1 METDIT
7 DIPIIDVSGLRSSD
21 IAEREA
27 VAAEIGTACR
37 EVGFFY
43 VTGHG
48 IPPATARGVFDAA
61 HDLFALPHHAK
72 DALAIRHSPHNR
84 GYVGVAGERLDAMA
98 SPDQKEAFNIG
109 LDLPPDDPEVLAAK
123 PFRGVNLWPDL
134 PGWRDRVLAYYDA
147 CMRLQLDIHRGFA
160 LDLGIAEDFFADK
173 MVRPIAT
180 LRLLHYPAGDPAEGG
195 AMDGAEIGRSMAGAE
210 IGAGEHTDYGNLTIL
225 ATDGV
230 AGLQVRRRDG
240 VWLDAPHV
248 DGAFVC
254 NIGDCLMRWTNDV
267 YVSTPH
273 RVLRPRQER
282 YSVAF
287 FSDANPDALVE
298 VLPACVA
305 PGEAPRYE
313 PITCGAYLHGRLTAT
328 YAHLKAG
335 S

>member
-1 METDIT
+1 MTG
-7 DIPIIDVSGLRSSD
+7 IPIIDVSNLRSND
-21 IAEREA
+21 LADREA
-27 VAAEIGTACR
+27 VADLLGAACR
-37 EVGFFY
+37 QVGFFY

-48 IPPATARGVFDAA
+48 IPPTIASGIFAAAR
-61 HDLFALPHHAK
+61 DLFALPDNAK
-72 DALAIRHSPHNR
+72 DALSIKRSRHNR
-84 GYVGVAGERLDAMA
+84 GYVGIATERLDETA

-109 LDLPPDDPEVLAAK
+109 LELPADDPEVRAEK

-147 CMRLQLDIHRGFA
+147 CQALQLQIHRGFA
-160 LDLGIAEDFFADK
+160 LDLGLPEDFFADK
-173 MVRPIAT
+173 MDRPIAT
-180 LRLLHYPAGDPAEGG
+180 LRLLHYPAGQPVVG
-195 AMDGAEIGRSMAGAE
+195 AD
-210 IGAGEHTDYGNLTIL
+210 IGAGQHTDYGNLTIL

-248 DGAFVC
+248 AGAFVC

-287 FSDANPDALVE
+287 FADANPDALVE
-298 VLPACVA
+298 ALPGCVA
-305 PGEAPRYE
+305 PGEAPRYP
-313 PITCGAYLHGRLTAT
+313 PILCGDYLTQRLTAT
-328 YAHLKAG
+328 YDHLKPG
-335 S
+335 P

>member
-1 METDIT
+1 MTG
-7 DIPIIDVSGLRSSD
+7 IPIIDVSGLRSND
-21 IAEREA
+21 IAERKA
-27 VAAEIGTACR
+27 VADLLGAACR
-37 EVGFFY
+37 QVGFFY

-48 IPPATARGVFDAA
+48 IPPTIASGIFAAAR
-61 HDLFALPHHAK
+61 DLFALPDNAK
-72 DALAIRHSPHNR
+72 DALSIKRSRHNR
-84 GYVGVAGERLDAMA
+84 GYVGIATERLDETA

-109 LDLPPDDPEVLAAK
+109 LELPADDPEVRAGK

-147 CMRLQLDIHRGFA
+147 CQALQLQTHRGFA
-160 LDLGIAEDFFADK
+160 LDLGLPEDFFADK
-173 MVRPIAT
+173 MDRPIAT
-180 LRLLHYPAGDPAEGG
+180 LRLLHYPAGQPVVG
-195 AMDGAEIGRSMAGAE
+195 AD
-210 IGAGEHTDYGNLTIL
+210 IGAGQHTDYGNLTIL

-248 DGAFVC
+248 EGAFVC

-287 FSDANPDALVE
+287 FADANPDALVE
-298 VLPACVA
+298 ALPGCVA
-305 PGEAPRYE
+305 PGEAPRYP
-313 PITCGAYLHGRLTAT
+313 PILCGDYLTQRLTAT
-328 YAHLKAG
+328 YDHLKPG
-335 S
+335 P

>member
-1 METDIT
+1 MT
-7 DIPIIDVSGLRSSD
+7 DIPIIDVSGLRS
-21 IAEREA
+21 AERDKRDA
-27 VAAEIGTACR
+27 VAAALGNACR
-37 EVGFFY
+37 QVGFFY

-48 IPPATARGVFDAA
+48 IPPSVSSGIFAAAR
-61 HDLFALPHHAK
+61 DLFALPGEAK
-72 DALAIRHSPHNR
+72 EALSIERSAHNR
-84 GYVGVAGERLDAMA
+84 GYVGVAAERLDEAA

-109 LDLPPDDPEVLAAK
+109 LELPADDPELLAGK

-147 CMRLQLDIHRGFA
+147 CMALQLDIHRGFA
-160 LDLGIAEDFFADK
+160 VDLGLPEAFFADK
-173 MVRPIAT
+173 MDRPIAT
-180 LRLLHYPAGDPAEGG
+180 LRLLHYPAGTP
-195 AMDGAEIGRSMAGAE
+195 SAGAD
-210 IGAGEHTDYGNLTIL
+210 IGAGTHTDYGNLTIL

-240 VWLDAPHV
+240 LWLDAPHV

-287 FSDANPDALVE
+287 FADANPDALVE

-305 PGEAPRYE
+305 PGEAPRYA
-313 PITCGAYLHGRLTAT
+313 PILCGDYLTARLTAT
-328 YAHLKAG
+328 YDHLKPG